1 MHASE
6 QPWSEHNIWLAST
19 GVMLLDSHPQALLLT
34 KSAQYS
40 PHSYL
45 AKFGWILR
53 TSADILIHS
62 RMQKVTHD
70 LTHDHYTKR
79 N

>member
-40 PHSYL
+40 PDSYL

-53 TSADILIHS
+53 TSSWYIDTLKNAKSNSWLDSWSLH
-62 RMQKVTHD
+62 
-70 LTHDHYTKR
+70 
-79 N
+79 